1 MTKEEI
7 NKAKDIV
14 SNLFYDDKAI
24 TQWQW
29 ELLIGILSEAQ
40 EVVKNNIVLAAVSGS
55 FDHDIIEKIRKSAS
69 DAEARRYLKSHI
81 QNCH

>member
-14 SNLFYDDKAI
+14 DNLFYDDKAI

-40 EVVKNNIVLAAVSGS
+40 EVVKNNIVLAAVSDS
-55 FDHDIIEKIRKSAS
+55 FDHEIIEKVRNSQS
-69 DAEARRYLKSHI
+69 DAEARRHLQNHI
-81 QNCH
+81 KNCH